1 MEGWRVAKNKKPK
14 SASLQRRNY
23 ETEDPERYLSKN
35 PVWSFRRMDMSH
47 PRWSIRS
54 CKSLYESI
62 IAKLRDLEGL
72 TWQEI
77 MSASG
82 GRSSGTNSHFEDVAD
97 LCKEARDRML
107 ELHME
112 DEDRIF
118 SLRLTSLERL
128 YGILDEGTFFIIWY
142 DPRHE
147 IYPTAR

>member
-1 MEGWRVAKNKKPK
+1 MVKNKKPK
-14 SASLQRRNY
+14 SDDLQSKRY
-23 ETEDPERYLSKN
+23 EIQNPERYLTQN
-35 PVWSFRRMDMSH
+35 PVWSFRRMDTTH

-54 CKSLYESI
+54 CKSLYDSI
-62 IAKLRDLEGL
+62 FLKLKALEGL
-72 TWQEI
+72 TWQDI

-112 DEDRIF
+112 DEDRVF

-128 YGILDEGTFFIIWY
+128 YGILENGIFFIIWY
-142 DPRHE
+142 DTKHE
-147 IYPTAR
+147 IYPVSK